1 MGRNS
6 YGKNLKKAVNPS
18 TLPYSAE
25 NFLLNTLRSALK
37 IKEPTMAENK
47 ANNKIPSNEG
57 QNPMLAQLIPEWN
70 F

>member
-1 MGRNS
+1 MGRIS
-6 YGKNLKKAVNPS
+6 KRLLTPALCPI
-18 TLPYSAE
+18 PAE